1 MKVLV
6 TGATTPLAG
15 LLLRRLLADPAVE
28 RVLATGIELVPPP
41 GALPASSRLTYV
53 PADLTR
59 SRTAHDLLFG
69 PARALDID
77 TILHLATHRSH
88 AGTRASHALDVDA
101 ARELLLLA
109 DRLPRAR
116 RFVHR
121 SGAEVYAI
129 RHSAPDL
136 LDEDQPLELDPA
148 APSSV
153 RDHVEADMTV
163 CAHIG
168 TSRLDVT
175 VLRCAEV
182 LAPGVGSQLWDYLQ
196 SRVCLR
202 PLGFD
207 PMVNLLSLD
216 DQVAALSRALSAGAR
231 GVFNIPGADTL
242 PLSRV
247 IARWGRIDLPVPG
260 PLLAPLYRLRT
271 SAVGLEFRYDVNLRR
286 FHFAAM
292 LDGRLAREVL
302 DYQPRHP
309 VVWPLPRAPR
319 PGARPEP
326 GRPRRPHPRLPQRAS
341 LDPREPG
348 VSAPR

>member
-1 MKVLV
+1 MRLLI
-6 TGATTPLAG
+6 TGATTPLG
-15 LLLRRLLADPAVE
+15 GHLVRRLLASPSVE
-28 RVLATGIELVPPP
+28 HILASGLEPVPPA
-41 GALPASSRLTYV
+41 GVLPTSSRLSYAR
-53 PADLTR
+53 ADLTR
-59 SRTAHDLLFG
+59 TRVAHDLLFG
-69 PARALDID
+69 PARALELD

-88 AGTRASHALDVDA
+88 AGTRATHALDVDA

-116 RFVHR
+116 RFVYR
-121 SGAEVYAI
+121 SSAEVYAI

-136 LDEDQPLELDPA
+136 IDEDQPLELDPG
-148 APSSV
+148 APPSV
-153 RDHVEADMTV
+153 RDHVEADMSI

-207 PMVNLLSLD
+207 PMVNLLSMN
-216 DQVAALSRALSAGAR
+216 DQVDALVCALSAGTR

-247 IARWGRIDLPVPG
+247 IARWGRIDVPVPG
-260 PLLAPLYRLRT
+260 PFLAPLYRLRT
-271 SAVGLEFRYDVNLRR
+271 RTIGVEFRYDVNMRR

-292 LDGRLAREVL
+292 LDGRLARGALE
-302 DYQPRHP
+302 YQPHHAID
-309 VVWPLPRAPR
+309 WPLPTQP
-319 PGARPEP
+319 
-326 GRPRRPHPRLPQRAS
+326 S
-341 LDPREPG
+341 LYGE
-348 VSAPR
+348 A